1 MDQTDR
7 DILNLIQSNLPI
19 TARPYLAVA
28 EELGLSEAEVIE
40 RVRALKEAGV
50 IRRIGGNVNSRAV
63 GYASTLCAA
72 QVGEKDFESFVEAVN
87 ARPGV
92 THNYLRDDDDF
103 NVWFTLIA
111 PSEKDLAAE
120 LAALEAETGVQVFS
134 LPAIKTFKIA
144 VDFEV

>member
-92 THNYLRDDDDF
+92 THNYRRDDDDY

-111 PSEKDLAAE
+111 PSQEDLAAE
-120 LAALEAETGVQVFS
+120 LAAIEAETGIQVIS
-134 LPAIKTFKIA
+134 LPAIKTFNIA

>member
-28 EELGLSEAEVIE
+28 EELGLSEDEVLT
-40 RVRALKEAGV
+40 RVKALKEGGV
-50 IRRIGGNVNSRAV
+50 IRRIGGNINSRKV

-72 QVGEKDFESFVEAVN
+72 QVGEEEFNSFVEAVN

-92 THNYLRDDDDF
+92 THNYLRDDDDY

-111 PSEKDLAAE
+111 PSPEDLAAE
-120 LAALEAETGVQVFS
+120 LAAIEAETDIQVLS